1 MSGLLSSHLSTETS
15 LAGSVPKAAFKCRY
29 TLFILFKLLH
39 TADSMYA
46 YIYCKERL
54 ERDWSG
60 LVQNEQKVWLSDWIV
75 NTPRYDYKSTCNA
88 KKKLDRI
95 RYFVE
100 RGAFAKQ
107 VEKLRTIIHFRMG
120 PYSTG
125 SCQWSLLKI
134 IEWKLFCHFDSG
146 YQKIMHQNYTFN
158 KCFETT

>member
-1 MSGLLSSHLSTETS
+1 MSEEVTGYPVS
-15 LAGSVPKAAFKCRY
+15 
-29 TLFILFKLLH
+29 
-39 TADSMYA
+39 
-46 YIYCKERL
+46 
-54 ERDWSG
+54 
-60 LVQNEQKVWLSDWIV
+60 WLQ
-75 NTPRYDYKSTCNA
+75 STCGA

-95 RYFVE
+95 IYFVE